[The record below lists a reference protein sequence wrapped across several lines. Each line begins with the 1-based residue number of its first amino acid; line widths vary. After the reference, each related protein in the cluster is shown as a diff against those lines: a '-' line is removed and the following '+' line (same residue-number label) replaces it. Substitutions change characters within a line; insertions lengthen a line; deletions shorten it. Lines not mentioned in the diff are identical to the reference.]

1 MKLIRFEDSI
11 GGRDL
16 YVNPD
21 KIACI
26 ETDEDKSVITFDNG
40 TRVHVKE
47 TSEVIGN
54 MGIFS

>member
-1 MKLIRFEDSI
+1 MMKLIRFEDSI

-21 KIACI
+21 KITCI
-26 ETDEDKSVITFDNG
+26 ETDEDKSIITFDNG
-40 TRVHVKE
+40 TRVHVKQ
-47 TSEVIGN
+47 TSEVI